1 MWGVKVILMREGMV
15 CVLCGWKVVGG
26 VVGVSGEVSIG
37 VSTVEGCV
45 WFVVVCKGGGVGT
58 GGFQVGS
65 GVWTK
70 LSSRTCVLSLD
81 FFLVFFVHGEKLFS
95 GAFRRLSISCFKM
108 AKSAL
113 SLSSCAWKSILA
125 WRSIRM
131 GSPYSIQDCYIYHH
145 NY

>member
-1 MWGVKVILMREGMV
+1 MV

-45 WFVVVCKGGGVGT
+45 WWYVVCKGGGVGK
-58 GGFQVGS
+58 GGIQVGS

-70 LSSRTCVLSLD
+70 LVSSTCVLSLD
-81 FFLVFFVHGEKLFS
+81 FFLVFFVHGVKLS
-95 GAFRRLSISCFKM
+95 GAFRRLSISRFKL
-108 AKSAL
+108 AKSA
-113 SLSSCAWKSILA
+113 SCSSNSACTAWK
-125 WRSIRM
+125 SIRM